1 MLVHQ
6 VRRRRAIL
14 AVVAAILLSSPARAA
29 RGQDPASRSTP
40 PSGIVAGRVVDR
52 ASNLPVAD
60 VQISVA
66 DGQRGALTAS
76 DGTFRIVGIP
86 SGTVRIRAS
95 RLGYGAATQ
104 VVEVRAG
111 STAQADFALDAI
123 TLALDAVVV
132 TATGEG
138 QRRRESG
145 ASVGQIRMDSA
156 VVLTGVPDFASV
168 LGGRSA
174 GVHVET
180 GSGTSGT
187 GARVRIRGSNSVSL
201 SNDPLLI
208 IDGVRVS
215 AAASSSTISLGGQS
229 PSRINDL
236 NPADI
241 ESIEIIK
248 GPAAAALYGTAAA
261 NGVIQVTTKRGR
273 AGRTRWNAYA
283 EYGRQRNVSV
293 FPANYAQIGITSGGA
308 RTTNCTIDQRTQ
320 GLCTPIADSLAIFNP
335 LTAYSPLRV
344 GNRQAYALSASG
356 GGEQATYYVAGTVE
370 REQGVFD
377 PNQLARSN
385 LRANIRAQLAPT
397 IDATITAGYLWS
409 DLQLPLNDN
418 SSYGSLGS
426 GLDGL
431 AFDCSP
437 ATPCGADTRSHGYKT
452 GQLPQ
457 ELFAIQT
464 GQDMRKFVGGVNV
477 NWRPLSWLAA
487 VATVGADIGNRF
499 DYQTVPPGLV
509 VASADM
515 AEGQRRANRFELST
529 YTANGGLTATL
540 QFNSEWHSTTSV
552 GVQYVREGTL
562 GTQAFGQRLT
572 PGTGSLSGTNAL
584 FSVSEE
590 TSRNITVG
598 AYAQQQVAL
607 GDRLFVNVGLRA
619 DRNSA
624 FGSNF
629 GAIVYPSA
637 SASWVMS
644 EEPYFHAPAWL
655 SSLRLRAA
663 YGESGQRPGVRDAI
677 EYYTP
682 VAVSMDGVDVPAIT
696 LGNPGNVGLEPER
709 SAETEFGVDATL
721 FGDRVST
728 ELTYYDKTT
737 TDALVLRRLAPSL
750 GLTTTRFENLGR
762 VRNRGVEALLR
773 VTPVRTAR
781 VTYELTATGS
791 FNRNRVEDLGA
802 NIAPIIFGFG
812 STTRHQN
819 GYPLA
824 SFFAKSYTFDDA
836 NGDGLI
842 ARSEVTFSDT
852 AVFLGASQP
861 TRELSLAHLVSVGPF
876 RLGARLDYRGG
887 YKNQNDTEGF
897 RCATIQNCRG
907 VHDAS
912 APLAEQARAIAYD
925 LGSRAGYIEDASFW
939 KLRDVSATFV
949 APERWARQAH
959 ATGLSISLVG
969 RNLRT
974 WTSYSG
980 FDPEVNSYGQGTFSI
995 NDFNTQ
1001 TPLRTWTAR
1010 VDLTF

>member
-1 MLVHQ
+1 MLAHS
-6 VRRRRAIL
+6 RRTRRAVL
-14 AVVAAILLSSPARAA
+14 AFVAALLFLPPWHAA
-29 RGQDPASRSTP
+29 RGQDSVSRNTP
-40 PSGIVAGRVVDR
+40 TSGIVAGRVVDR
-52 ASNLPVAD
+52 TSNLPVAD
-60 VQISVA
+60 AQVSLP
-66 DGQRGALTAS
+66 DGQRGALTAA

-86 SGTVRIRAS
+86 IGTVRIRAS
-95 RLGYGAATQ
+95 RLGYGAETR
-104 VVEVRAG
+104 VVEVRPG
-111 STAQADFALDAI
+111 SEAQADFALNAI
-123 TLALDAVVV
+123 TPALDAVVV

-145 ASVGQIRMDSA
+145 ASVGQIRLDSA
-156 VVLTGVPDFASV
+156 VVLTGVPDFAAV

-174 GVHVET
+174 GVRVET
-180 GSGTSGT
+180 GSGTTGT

-215 AAASSSTISLGGQS
+215 ASSSSSTISLGGQS

-241 ESIEIIK
+241 ENIEIIK

-273 AGRTRWNAYA
+273 AGRTRWNSYA
-283 EYGRQRNVSV
+283 EYGQQHSVSN
-293 FPANYAQIGITSGGA
+293 FPANYAQIGVTSGGA

-320 GLCTPIADSLAIFNP
+320 GLCTAIADSLAVFNP
-335 LTAYSPLRV
+335 LEAYNPLRV

-356 GGEQATYYVAGTVE
+356 GGEQATYYIAGTVE
-370 REQGVFD
+370 QEQGVFD
-377 PNQLARSN
+377 PNKLSRSN

-397 IDATITAGYLWS
+397 VDATITAGYLWS

-431 AFDCSP
+431 AFNCSP

-457 ELFAIQT
+457 ELFAIET

-499 DYQTVPPGLV
+499 DHQTIPPGLV

-529 YTANGGLTATL
+529 YTANGGLTASRQLTH
-540 QFNSEWHSTTSV
+540 EWHSTTSV
-552 GVQYVREGTL
+552 GVQYVREGAF

-598 AYAQQQVAL
+598 AYVQQQVAL

-637 SASWVMS
+637 SASWVLS
-644 EEPYFHAPAWL
+644 EEPYFHAPAWVN
-655 SSLRLRAA
+655 SLRLRAA

-696 LGNPGNVGLEPER
+696 LGNPGNAGLQPER
-709 SAETEFGVDATL
+709 SAEAEFGVDASL
-721 FGDRVST
+721 FEDRVST
-728 ELTYYDKTT
+728 ELTYYDKAT

-750 GLTTTRFENLGR
+750 GLTTTRYENLGR

-773 VTPVRTAR
+773 IVPLRTAR

-791 FNRNRVEDLGA
+791 LNRNRVEDLGA

-824 SFFAKSYTFDDA
+824 SFFARSYTFDDA

-842 ARSEVTFSDT
+842 ARSEITLSDT
-852 AVFLGASQP
+852 AVYLGSSQP

-876 RLGARLDYRGG
+876 RLNARLDYRGG
-887 YKNQNDTEGF
+887 YVNQNDTEGF
-897 RCATIQNCRG
+897 RCATVQNCRG
-907 VHDAS
+907 AHDGS

-925 LGSRAGYIEDASFW
+925 IGTRAGYIEDASFW
-939 KLRDVSATFV
+939 KLREVSAMFV
-949 APERWARQAH
+949 APERWAQQAH
-959 ATGLSISLVG
+959 ATGLSLSVVG
-969 RNLRT
+969 RNLKT
-974 WTSYSG
+974 WTSYTG

-1001 TPLRTWTAR
+1001 TPVRTWTAR